1 VRWSSA
7 RARVFAHAA
16 AFAATLA
23 TTVPAPGSFVGPAL
37 AGMATAG
44 GAPPRVAVLVS
55 QDAEPYQAAVDGF
68 RHALEQQGS
77 RAALDVYP
85 LHGDAAGAEAA
96 LLKSKNDGA
105 QLLFTLGSLAT
116 QAAVRQGGGTP
127 IVAGMIL
134 SAEDVAGAGNAT
146 GVVLEFPVETEF
158 RWLQK
163 LLPGQRNIGVLFS
176 PENQERVTAAE
187 RAAKSVGLT
196 LFARKIESPKDIPDA
211 LDGLTRRVDVVWGI
225 PDQVVLT
232 PETVKPIL
240 LFSLRNRIP
249 FIGLSSTWVKAGAL
263 YALERDYADIGAQCG
278 ELALRILQGTPPSA
292 LPPAAPRKVL
302 YAVNMKTAKIMKL
315 DIGRDV
321 IAAAKAV
328 VE

>member
-1 VRWSSA
+1 V
-7 RARVFAHAA
+7 
-16 AFAATLA
+16 A

-37 AGMATAG
+37 AGTAAAG
-44 GAPPRVAVLVS
+44 GAVPRVAVLMS
-55 QDAEPYQAAVDGF
+55 QDAEPYQAALDGF

-77 RAALDVYP
+77 RAVLDVYA
-85 LHGDAAGAEAA
+85 LHGDDATAEAA
-96 LLKSKNDGA
+96 LQKAKQDGA

-116 QAAVRQGGGTP
+116 QTAVRQGGGTP

-134 SAEDVAGAGNAT
+134 SAGDVAGAGNAT
-146 GVVLEFPVETEF
+146 CVVLEFPVETEF

-163 LLPGQRNIGVLFS
+163 LLPGQRNIGVLFN

-187 RAAKSVGLT
+187 RAARNAGLT
-196 LFARKIESPKDIPDA
+196 LFPRKISSPKEIPDA
-211 LDGLTRRVDVVWGI
+211 LDGLARRVDVLWGV

-249 FIGLSSTWVKAGAL
+249 FVGLSSTWVKAGAL
-263 YALERDYADIGAQCG
+263 YALERDYADIGAQCA
-278 ELALRILQGTPPSA
+278 ELALKIMQGTPPSA
-292 LPPAAPRKVL
+292 LPPVAPRKVL

-315 DIGRDV
+315 DFERAV